1 MNKEWQMK
9 MNVEMKR
16 GEFVRCE
23 GGLEREA
30 RGWLR
35 VKEKKDEGKDGGG
48 EEKKRA
54 SKGGEVVVLRS
65 ERMSAYPLS
74 GEGGSLC
81 LSLHSFMPRF
91 EGGKG
96 R

>member
-54 SKGGEVVVLRS
+54 SKGGEGCCFKIRTDECVSPLWGGGLSMSVTPLVYASLR
-65 ERMSAYPLS
+65 
-74 GEGGSLC
+74 
-81 LSLHSFMPRF
+81 
-91 EGGKG
+91 G